1 MPIGWLAVGCPN
13 THAPSASDLI
23 KTKSIFAELV
33 GLARIVFDSSLIFG
47 YQAGL
52 NANPM

>member
-1 MPIGWLAVGCPN
+1 MPIGWMAVGCPS

-23 KTKSIFAELV
+23 KPNPFFAQLV
-33 GLARIVFDSSLIFG
+33 GFARIVFDSSLIFG

-52 NANPM
+52 NASPM